1 MAADIVLAE
10 HRGQVWLVSG
20 EQYIDDLLA
29 NTLPIDVSIEFVA
42 CESHSEI
49 DELWE
54 RSFAPSSVSR
64 TPWMIHPAIVDR
76 IRCASTG
83 HCVIFGQWSA
93 LLDDHARVAIE
104 AAAEFS
110 ARTGDANVT
119 LISYVAPD
127 GPPLAADLAA
137 LRSGLIEVELTR
149 LGIARSRI
157 ARASRAP
164 SDGPGNGSEAQR
176 IDIIIGTD

>member
-29 NTLPIDVSIEFVA
+29 NTLPTDVSIEFVA

-54 RSFAPSSVSR
+54 RSFAPPQVPR
-64 TPWMIHPAIVDR
+64 PPWMIHPAIVNR
-76 IRCASTG
+76 VRRASMG

-93 LLDDHARVAIE
+93 LLDDDARAAIGV
-104 AAAEFS
+104 AAEFS
-110 ARTGDANVT
+110 ARTRDASVT

-127 GPPLAADLAA
+127 NPSLSADLAA
-137 LRSGLIEVELTR
+137 LRSGLIEAELAR

-157 ARASRAP
+157 GRASRAQ
-164 SDGPGNGSEAQR
+164 SDGSGDGSQAQR